1 MRYPYRDILG
11 VPSVPRL
18 LVAAIVGRM
27 PVGMG
32 ALALFL
38 LVRGSGGSYA
48 IAGLAVSAATLG
60 TSFGSPVLGRLID
73 RQGQTRV
80 LVLSMLVQVASLLAL
95 AVLAP
100 AGGFLLFGLCVV
112 YGFSNPPLAASMRA
126 GWSTLF
132 TDRSQLTQAFSLDS
146 TAQEVIWIMGPL
158 LSATIA
164 ASIDPRA
171 TLVAMAAFSAI
182 GVTWFATSQQSRTW
196 RSAHVGER
204 HLLGPLTASPV
215 RRVLAAILG
224 LAFAWGALE
233 LAIAAYADSTDHSA
247 GPLLAV
253 WAVGSVVGGLLFALR
268 RWSQPP
274 QRMLGILLILNF
286 VGFVVLLL
294 AQTPWQLAVLLAVTG
309 VVNAPVIATL
319 YVLIESLAPR
329 GTVTEA
335 FTWVSTTFTV
345 GIGVGAA
352 SAGIVSDAIEPRA
365 AFWLAVIGG
374 GVAVLTAVHYHHGRH
389 KDDKGRGDE
398 RGREHRAEGT
408 ARRPGSAGLR

>member
-1 MRYPYRDILG
+1 
-11 VPSVPRL
+11 
-18 LVAAIVGRM
+18 M

-80 LVLSMLVQVASLLAL
+80 LLLSMLVQVASLLAL

-171 TLVAMAAFSAI
+171 TLVAMAAFSLI

-253 WAVGSVVGGLLFALR
+253 WAVGSVIGGLLFALR

-274 QRMLGILLILNF
+274 QRMLAILLILNL
-286 VGFVVLLL
+286 VGFFVLLL

-345 GIGVGAA
+345 GIGAGAA
-352 SAGIVSDAIEPRA
+352 SAGIISDVLEPRA
-365 AFWLAVIGG
+365 AFWLAVLGG
-374 GVAVLTAVHYHHGRH
+374 GGAVLAVVVRH
-389 KDDKGRGDE
+389 RGLHSTDDA
-398 RGREHRAEGT
+398 HRAGHHVDV
-408 ARRPGSAGLR
+408 SAT

>member
-1 MRYPYRDILG
+1 
-11 VPSVPRL
+11 
-18 LVAAIVGRM
+18 
-27 PVGMG
+27 MG

-73 RQGQTRV
+73 RQGQTLV
-80 LVLSMLVQVASLLAL
+80 LVLSMLIQVASLLAL

-171 TLVAMAAFSAI
+171 TLVAMAAFSLI

-253 WAVGSVVGGLLFALR
+253 WAVGSVIGGLLFALR

-274 QRMLGILLILNF
+274 QRMLAILLILNL
-286 VGFVVLLL
+286 VGFFVLLL

-345 GIGVGAA
+345 GIGAGAA
-352 SAGIVSDAIEPRA
+352 SAGIISDVLEPRA
-365 AFWLAVIGG
+365 AFWLAVLGG
-374 GVAVLTAVHYHHGRH
+374 GGAVLAVVVRH
-389 KDDKGRGDE
+389 RGLHSTDDT
-398 RGREHRAEGT
+398 HRAANHVDVST
-408 ARRPGSAGLR
+408 T

>member
-1 MRYPYRDILG
+1 
-11 VPSVPRL
+11 
-18 LVAAIVGRM
+18 
-27 PVGMG
+27 MG

-100 AGGFLLFGLCVV
+100 GGGFLLFGLCVV

-132 TDRSQLTQAFSLDS
+132 SDRSQLTQAFSLDS

-182 GVTWFATSQQSRTW
+182 GVTWFATSQQSRSW

-215 RRVLAAILG
+215 RRVLASILG

-253 WAVGSVVGGLLFALR
+253 WAVGSVIGGLLFALR

-274 QRMLGILLILNF
+274 QRMLAILLILNF
-286 VGFVVLLL
+286 VGFFVLLL

-345 GIGVGAA
+345 GIGAGAA
-352 SAGIVSDAIEPRA
+352 SAGIISDVVEPRA
-365 AFWLAVIGG
+365 AFWLAVLGG
-374 GVAVLTAVHYHHGRH
+374 GGAVLAVVVRHRGLHSTDDAHGAGHHV
-389 KDDKGRGDE
+389 DVS
-398 RGREHRAEGT
+398 T
-408 ARRPGSAGLR
+408 T

>member
-1 MRYPYRDILG
+1 
-11 VPSVPRL
+11 
-18 LVAAIVGRM
+18 
-27 PVGMG
+27 MG

-73 RQGQTRV
+73 RQGQTLV
-80 LVLSMLVQVASLLAL
+80 LVLSMLIQVASLLAL

-171 TLVAMAAFSAI
+171 TLVAMAAFSLI

-253 WAVGSVVGGLLFALR
+253 WAVGSVIGGLLFALR

-274 QRMLGILLILNF
+274 QRMLAILLILNL
-286 VGFVVLLL
+286 VGFFVLLL

-345 GIGVGAA
+345 GIGAGAA
-352 SAGIVSDAIEPRA
+352 SAGIISDAIEPRA

-374 GVAVLTAVHYHHGRH
+374 GGAVLAVVVRH
-389 KDDKGRGDE
+389 RGLHSPDD
-398 RGREHRAEGT
+398 EHRA
-408 ARRPGSAGLR
+408 AHHVDVSAT

>member
-1 MRYPYRDILG
+1 
-11 VPSVPRL
+11 
-18 LVAAIVGRM
+18 
-27 PVGMG
+27 MG

-73 RQGQTRV
+73 RQGQTLV
-80 LVLSMLVQVASLLAL
+80 LVLSMLIQVASLLAL

-171 TLVAMAAFSAI
+171 TLVAMAAFSLI

-196 RSAHVGER
+196 RPAHVGER

-253 WAVGSVVGGLLFALR
+253 WAVGSVIGGLLFALR

-274 QRMLGILLILNF
+274 QRMLAILLILNL
-286 VGFVVLLL
+286 VGFFVLLL

-345 GIGVGAA
+345 GIGAGAA
-352 SAGIVSDAIEPRA
+352 SAGIISDVLEPRA
-365 AFWLAVIGG
+365 AFWLAVLGG
-374 GVAVLTAVHYHHGRH
+374 GGAVLAVVVRH
-389 KDDKGRGDE
+389 RGLHSTDD
-398 RGREHRAEGT
+398 EHRA
-408 ARRPGSAGLR
+408 AHHVDVSAT

>member
-1 MRYPYRDILG
+1 
-11 VPSVPRL
+11 
-18 LVAAIVGRM
+18 
-27 PVGMG
+27 
-32 ALALFL
+32 
-38 LVRGSGGSYA
+38 
-48 IAGLAVSAATLG
+48 
-60 TSFGSPVLGRLID
+60 
-73 RQGQTRV
+73 
-80 LVLSMLVQVASLLAL
+80 MLVQVASLLAL

-215 RRVLAAILG
+215 RRVLATILG

-253 WAVGSVVGGLLFALR
+253 WAVGSVIGGLLFALR

-274 QRMLGILLILNF
+274 QRMLAILLILNF
-286 VGFVVLLL
+286 VGFFVLLL

-309 VVNAPVIATL
+309 VVNAPAIATL

-329 GTVTEA
+329 GSVTEA

-345 GIGVGAA
+345 GIGAGAA
-352 SAGIVSDAIEPRA
+352 SAGIISDVLEPRA
-365 AFWLAVIGG
+365 AFWLAVLGG
-374 GVAVLTAVHYHHGRH
+374 GGAVLAVVVRH
-389 KDDKGRGDE
+389 RGLHSTDD
-398 RGREHRAEGT
+398 EHRA
-408 ARRPGSAGLR
+408 AHHVDVSAT

>member
-1 MRYPYRDILG
+1 
-11 VPSVPRL
+11 
-18 LVAAIVGRM
+18 
-27 PVGMG
+27 MG

-73 RQGQTRV
+73 RHGQTLV

-215 RRVLAAILG
+215 RRVLATILG

-253 WAVGSVVGGLLFALR
+253 WAVGSVIGGLLFALR

-274 QRMLGILLILNF
+274 QRMLAILLILNF
-286 VGFVVLLL
+286 VGFFVLLL

-309 VVNAPVIATL
+309 VVNAPAIATL

-345 GIGVGAA
+345 GIGAGAA
-352 SAGIVSDAIEPRA
+352 SAGIISDVLEPRA
-365 AFWLAVIGG
+365 AFWLAVLGG
-374 GVAVLTAVHYHHGRH
+374 GGAVLAVVVRH
-389 KDDKGRGDE
+389 RGLHSTDD
-398 RGREHRAEGT
+398 EHRA
-408 ARRPGSAGLR
+408 AHHVDVSAT

>member
-1 MRYPYRDILG
+1 MRYPYKDILG

-18 LVAAIVGRM
+18 IVAAIVGRM

-48 IAGLAVSAATLG
+48 IAGLAVSAATIG

-80 LVLSMLVQVASLLAL
+80 LVLSMLSQVAALLAL

-100 AGGFLLFGLCVV
+100 SGGILLFGLCIM

-132 TDRSQLTQAFSLDS
+132 TDRRQLTQAFSLDS
-146 TAQEVIWIMGPL
+146 TAQEVIWILGPL
-158 LSATIA
+158 LAATIA
-164 ASIDPRA
+164 GAIDPRA
-171 TLVAMAAFSAI
+171 TLVVMAAFSVI
-182 GVTWFATSQQSRTW
+182 GVTWFATSEQSRTW

-204 HLLGPLTASPV
+204 HLLGPLAASPV
-215 RRVLAAILG
+215 RRVLASILG

-233 LAIAAYADSTDHSA
+233 LAIAAYADSMHHSA

-253 WAVGSVVGGLLFALR
+253 WAVGSVIGGLLFALR
-268 RWSQPP
+268 RWPQTP
-274 QRMLGILLILNF
+274 QRMLGLLLLFNLA
-286 VGFVVLLL
+286 GFLVLML
-294 AQTPWQLAVLLAVTG
+294 AQTPWQLGVLLVVTG
-309 VVNAPVIATL
+309 IANAPVIATL

-345 GIGVGAA
+345 GIGAGAA
-352 SAGIVSDAIEPRA
+352 SAGIISDAIEPRA
-365 AFWLAVIGG
+365 AFWLAVVGG
-374 GVAVLTAVHYHHGRH
+374 AGAVLAVVVRHRGLHPTGNEHHV
-389 KDDKGRGDE
+389 E
-398 RGREHRAEGT
+398 SPA
-408 ARRPGSAGLR
+408 L

>member
-1 MRYPYRDILG
+1 
-11 VPSVPRL
+11 
-18 LVAAIVGRM
+18 
-27 PVGMG
+27 
-32 ALALFL
+32 
-38 LVRGSGGSYA
+38 
-48 IAGLAVSAATLG
+48 
-60 TSFGSPVLGRLID
+60 
-73 RQGQTRV
+73 
-80 LVLSMLVQVASLLAL
+80 MLVQVASLLAL
-95 AVLAP
+95 AVLVP

-171 TLVAMAAFSAI
+171 TLVAMAAFSLI

-253 WAVGSVVGGLLFALR
+253 WAVGSVIGGLLFALR

-274 QRMLGILLILNF
+274 QRMLAILLILNF
-286 VGFVVLLL
+286 VGFIVLLF

-345 GIGVGAA
+345 GIGAGAA
-352 SAGIVSDAIEPRA
+352 SAGIISDVLEPRA
-365 AFWLAVIGG
+365 AFWLAVLGG
-374 GVAVLTAVHYHHGRH
+374 GGAVLAVVVRH
-389 KDDKGRGDE
+389 RGLHPN
-398 RGREHRAEGT
+398 GTEHQSEH
-408 ARRPGSAGLR
+408 PVDVSAT

>member
-1 MRYPYRDILG
+1 
-11 VPSVPRL
+11 
-18 LVAAIVGRM
+18 
-27 PVGMG
+27 MG

-73 RQGQTRV
+73 RHGQTLV

-171 TLVAMAAFSAI
+171 TLVAMAAFSLI

-253 WAVGSVVGGLLFALR
+253 WAVGSVIGGLLFALR

-274 QRMLGILLILNF
+274 QRMLAILLILNL
-286 VGFVVLLL
+286 VGFFVLLL

-345 GIGVGAA
+345 GIGAGAA
-352 SAGIVSDAIEPRA
+352 SAGIISDVLEPRA
-365 AFWLAVIGG
+365 AFWLAVLGG
-374 GVAVLTAVHYHHGRH
+374 GGAVLAVVVRH
-389 KDDKGRGDE
+389 RGLHSTDDT
-398 RGREHRAEGT
+398 HRAANHVDVST
-408 ARRPGSAGLR
+408 T

>member
-1 MRYPYRDILG
+1 
-11 VPSVPRL
+11 
-18 LVAAIVGRM
+18 
-27 PVGMG
+27 MG

-73 RQGQTRV
+73 RQGQTLV

-171 TLVAMAAFSAI
+171 TLVAMAAFSLI

-253 WAVGSVVGGLLFALR
+253 WAVGSVIGGLLFALR

-274 QRMLGILLILNF
+274 QRMLAILLILNL
-286 VGFVVLLL
+286 VGFFVLLL

-345 GIGVGAA
+345 GIGAGAA
-352 SAGIVSDAIEPRA
+352 SAGIISDVLEPRA
-365 AFWLAVIGG
+365 AFWLAVLGG
-374 GVAVLTAVHYHHGRH
+374 GGAVLAVVVRH
-389 KDDKGRGDE
+389 RGLHSTDDA
-398 RGREHRAEGT
+398 HRAGHHVDV
-408 ARRPGSAGLR
+408 SAT

>member
-1 MRYPYRDILG
+1 
-11 VPSVPRL
+11 
-18 LVAAIVGRM
+18 
-27 PVGMG
+27 MG

-73 RQGQTRV
+73 RQGQTLV
-80 LVLSMLVQVASLLAL
+80 LVLSMLIQVASLLAL

-171 TLVAMAAFSAI
+171 TLVAMAAFSLI

-253 WAVGSVVGGLLFALR
+253 WAVGSVIGGLLFALR

-274 QRMLGILLILNF
+274 QRMLAILLILNL
-286 VGFVVLLL
+286 VGFFVLLL

-345 GIGVGAA
+345 GIGAGAA
-352 SAGIVSDAIEPRA
+352 SAGIISDAIEPRA
-365 AFWLAVIGG
+365 AFWLAVLGG
-374 GVAVLTAVHYHHGRH
+374 GGAVLAVVVRH
-389 KDDKGRGDE
+389 RGLHSTDDA
-398 RGREHRAEGT
+398 HRAGHHVDV
-408 ARRPGSAGLR
+408 SAT

>member
-1 MRYPYRDILG
+1 VRYPYKDILG

-18 LVAAIVGRM
+18 LLAAIVGRM

-80 LVLSMLVQVASLLAL
+80 LFLSMLSQVAALLAL
-95 AVLAP
+95 AILAP
-100 AGGFLLFGLCVV
+100 SGGFLLFGLCVI

-146 TAQEVIWIMGPL
+146 TAQEAIWILGPL
-158 LSATIA
+158 LSASIA

-182 GVTWFATSQQSRTW
+182 GVTWFATSEQSRSW

-215 RRVLAAILG
+215 RRVLVTILG

-233 LAIAAYADSTDHSA
+233 LAIAVYADSMHHSA

-253 WAVGSVVGGLLFALR
+253 WAVGSVIGGLLFALR
-268 RWSQPP
+268 RWPQSP
-274 QRMLGILLILNF
+274 QRLLGILLLLNF

-294 AQTPWQLAVLLAVTG
+294 AQTPWQLAALLVITG
-309 VVNAPVIATL
+309 VTNAPVIATL

-374 GVAVLTAVHYHHGRH
+374 GGAVLAVVLRH
-389 KDDKGRGDE
+389 RGLHPN
-398 RGREHRAEGT
+398 GTEHQAEY
-408 ARRPGSAGLR
+408 PVDISAT

>member
-1 MRYPYRDILG
+1 
-11 VPSVPRL
+11 
-18 LVAAIVGRM
+18 
-27 PVGMG
+27 MG

-73 RQGQTRV
+73 RQGQTLV
-80 LVLSMLVQVASLLAL
+80 LVLSMLIQVASLLAL

-215 RRVLAAILG
+215 RRVLATILG

-274 QRMLGILLILNF
+274 QRMLAILLILNLA
-286 VGFVVLLL
+286 GFFVLLL

-345 GIGVGAA
+345 GIGAGAA
-352 SAGIVSDAIEPRA
+352 SAGIISDVLEPRA
-365 AFWLAVIGG
+365 AFWLAVLGG
-374 GVAVLTAVHYHHGRH
+374 GGAVLAVVVRH
-389 KDDKGRGDE
+389 RGLHSTDDT
-398 RGREHRAEGT
+398 HRAANHVDVST
-408 ARRPGSAGLR
+408 T

>member
-1 MRYPYRDILG
+1 
-11 VPSVPRL
+11 
-18 LVAAIVGRM
+18 
-27 PVGMG
+27 MG

-48 IAGLAVSAATLG
+48 MAGLAVSAATLG

-80 LVLSMLVQVASLLAL
+80 LLLSMLVQVASLLAL

-215 RRVLAAILG
+215 RRVLATILG

-274 QRMLGILLILNF
+274 QRMLAILLILNLA
-286 VGFVVLLL
+286 GFFVLLL
-294 AQTPWQLAVLLAVTG
+294 AQTPWQLALLLAVTG

-345 GIGVGAA
+345 GIGAGAA
-352 SAGIVSDAIEPRA
+352 SAGIISDVLEPRA
-365 AFWLAVIGG
+365 AFWLAVLGG
-374 GVAVLTAVHYHHGRH
+374 GGAVLAVVVRH
-389 KDDKGRGDE
+389 RGLHSTDDT
-398 RGREHRAEGT
+398 HRAANHVDVST
-408 ARRPGSAGLR
+408 T

>member
-1 MRYPYRDILG
+1 
-11 VPSVPRL
+11 
-18 LVAAIVGRM
+18 
-27 PVGMG
+27 MG

-73 RQGQTRV
+73 RQGQTLV
-80 LVLSMLVQVASLLAL
+80 LVLSMLIQVASLLAL

-171 TLVAMAAFSAI
+171 TLVAMAAFSLI

-204 HLLGPLTASPV
+204 HLLGPLTERPV
-215 RRVLAAILG
+215 RRVLATILG

-233 LAIAAYADSTDHSA
+233 LAIAAYADSTNHSA

-253 WAVGSVVGGLLFALR
+253 WAVGSVIGGLLFALR

-274 QRMLGILLILNF
+274 QRMLAILLILNF
-286 VGFVVLLL
+286 VGFFVLLL

-345 GIGVGAA
+345 GIGAGAA
-352 SAGIVSDAIEPRA
+352 SAGIISDVLEPRA
-365 AFWLAVIGG
+365 AFWLAVLGG
-374 GVAVLTAVHYHHGRH
+374 GGAVLAVVVRH
-389 KDDKGRGDE
+389 RGLHSTDDA
-398 RGREHRAEGT
+398 HRAGHHVDV
-408 ARRPGSAGLR
+408 SAT

>member
-1 MRYPYRDILG
+1 
-11 VPSVPRL
+11 
-18 LVAAIVGRM
+18 
-27 PVGMG
+27 MG

-73 RQGQTRV
+73 RQGQTLV
-80 LVLSMLVQVASLLAL
+80 LVLSMLIQVASLLAL

-171 TLVAMAAFSAI
+171 TLVAMAAFSLI

-253 WAVGSVVGGLLFALR
+253 WAVGSVIGGLLFALR

-274 QRMLGILLILNF
+274 QRMLAILLILNL
-286 VGFVVLLL
+286 VGFFVLLL

-345 GIGVGAA
+345 GIGAGAA
-352 SAGIVSDAIEPRA
+352 SAGIISDVLEPRA
-365 AFWLAVIGG
+365 AFWLAVLGG
-374 GVAVLTAVHYHHGRH
+374 GGAVLAVVVRH
-389 KDDKGRGDE
+389 RGLHSTDDA
-398 RGREHRAEGT
+398 HRAGHHVDV
-408 ARRPGSAGLR
+408 SAT

>member
-1 MRYPYRDILG
+1 
-11 VPSVPRL
+11 
-18 LVAAIVGRM
+18 
-27 PVGMG
+27 MG

-73 RQGQTRV
+73 RQGQTLV
-80 LVLSMLVQVASLLAL
+80 LVLSMLIQVASLLAL

-171 TLVAMAAFSAI
+171 TLVAMAAFSLI

-196 RSAHVGER
+196 RPTHVGER

-253 WAVGSVVGGLLFALR
+253 WAVGSVIGGLLFALR

-274 QRMLGILLILNF
+274 QRMLAILLILNL
-286 VGFVVLLL
+286 VGFFVLLL

-345 GIGVGAA
+345 GIGAGAA
-352 SAGIVSDAIEPRA
+352 SAGIISDAIEPRA
-365 AFWLAVIGG
+365 AFWLAVLGG
-374 GVAVLTAVHYHHGRH
+374 GGAVLAVVVRH
-389 KDDKGRGDE
+389 RGLHSTDD
-398 RGREHRAEGT
+398 EHRA
-408 ARRPGSAGLR
+408 AHHVDVSAT

>member
-1 MRYPYRDILG
+1 
-11 VPSVPRL
+11 
-18 LVAAIVGRM
+18 
-27 PVGMG
+27 MG

-73 RQGQTRV
+73 RQGQTLV
-80 LVLSMLVQVASLLAL
+80 LVLSMLIQVASLLAL

-171 TLVAMAAFSAI
+171 TLVAMAAFSLI

-253 WAVGSVVGGLLFALR
+253 WAVGSVIGGLLFALR

-274 QRMLGILLILNF
+274 QRMLAILLILNL
-286 VGFVVLLL
+286 VGFFVLLL

-345 GIGVGAA
+345 GIGAGAA
-352 SAGIVSDAIEPRA
+352 SAGIISDAIEPRA
-365 AFWLAVIGG
+365 AFWLAVLGG
-374 GVAVLTAVHYHHGRH
+374 GGAVLAVVVRH
-389 KDDKGRGDE
+389 RGLHSTDD
-398 RGREHRAEGT
+398 EHRA
-408 ARRPGSAGLR
+408 AHHVDVSAT

>member
-1 MRYPYRDILG
+1 MRYPYKEILG
-11 VPSVPRL
+11 VPSVPRQIA
-18 LVAAIVGRM
+18 AAIVGRM

-38 LVRGSGGSYA
+38 FVRGSGGSYA
-48 IAGLAVSAATLG
+48 IAGLAVSAATIG

-80 LVLSMLVQVASLLAL
+80 LVFSMLSQVTALL
-95 AVLAP
+95 VLAILAP
-100 AGGFLLFGLCVV
+100 SGGFLLFGLCIV
-112 YGFSNPPLAASMRA
+112 YGFSNPPLAASMRST
-126 GWSTLF
+126 WSTLF
-132 TDRSQLTQAFSLDS
+132 TDRSQLSRAFSLDS
-146 TAQEVIWIMGPL
+146 TAQELIWILGPL

-164 ASIDPRA
+164 AAIDPRA
-171 TLVAMAAFSAI
+171 PLVVMAGFSVI

-204 HLLGPLTASPV
+204 HLLGPLTARPV
-215 RRVLAAILG
+215 RRVLTSILG

-233 LAIAAYADSTDHSA
+233 LAIAAYADSTHHSA

-253 WAVGSVVGGLLFALR
+253 WAGGSVIGGLLFATR
-268 RWSQPP
+268 RWPQSP
-274 QRMLGILLILNF
+274 QRMLGTLLLLSLA
-286 VGFVVLLL
+286 GFLVLLL
-294 AQTPWQLAVLLAVTG
+294 AQTPWQLGVLLVLTG

-352 SAGIVSDAIEPRA
+352 SAGIVSDAFEPRA
-365 AFWLAVIGG
+365 AFWLAVLGG
-374 GVAVLTAVHYHHGRH
+374 GGAVLAVVFRHRGLHPTGNEHHVQQPIG
-389 KDDKGRGDE
+389 
-398 RGREHRAEGT
+398 
-408 ARRPGSAGLR
+408 

>member
-1 MRYPYRDILG
+1 
-11 VPSVPRL
+11 
-18 LVAAIVGRM
+18 
-27 PVGMG
+27 
-32 ALALFL
+32 
-38 LVRGSGGSYA
+38 
-48 IAGLAVSAATLG
+48 
-60 TSFGSPVLGRLID
+60 
-73 RQGQTRV
+73 
-80 LVLSMLVQVASLLAL
+80 
-95 AVLAP
+95 
-100 AGGFLLFGLCVV
+100 
-112 YGFSNPPLAASMRA
+112 
-126 GWSTLF
+126 
-132 TDRSQLTQAFSLDS
+132 
-146 TAQEVIWIMGPL
+146 
-158 LSATIA
+158 
-164 ASIDPRA
+164 
-171 TLVAMAAFSAI
+171 
-182 GVTWFATSQQSRTW
+182 
-196 RSAHVGER
+196 
-204 HLLGPLTASPV
+204 
-215 RRVLAAILG
+215 LAAILG

-233 LAIAAYADSTDHSA
+233 LAIAAYADATDHSA

-253 WAVGSVVGGLLFALR
+253 WAVGSVIGGLLFALR

-374 GVAVLTAVHYHHGRH
+374 GVAVLTVVYNHHGRH
-389 KDDKGRGDE
+389 KNDKQRVDE
-398 RGREHRAEGT
+398 RVRKPRAKGT
-408 ARRPGSAGLR
+408 ACGPESAELR

>member
-1 MRYPYRDILG
+1 MRYPYKDILG

-18 LVAAIVGRM
+18 IVAAIVGRM

-60 TSFGSPVLGRLID
+60 TSFGSPILGRLID

-80 LVLSMLVQVASLLAL
+80 LVLSMVSQVTALLAL
-95 AVLAP
+95 ALLAP
-100 AGGFLLFGLCVV
+100 AGGILLFGLCVV

-132 TDRSQLTQAFSLDS
+132 TDRSQLSQAFSLDS
-146 TAQEVIWIMGPL
+146 TAQEVIWILGPL
-158 LSATIA
+158 LAATIA
-164 ASIDPRA
+164 GTIDPRA
-171 TLVAMAAFSAI
+171 TLIVMAVFSLI

-196 RSAHVGER
+196 RPDHVGER
-204 HLLGPLTASPV
+204 HLLGPLAASPV
-215 RRVLAAILG
+215 RRVLASILG

-233 LAIAAYADSTDHSA
+233 LAIAAYADSIHHSA
-247 GPLLAV
+247 GPLLAI
-253 WAVGSVVGGLLFALR
+253 WAVGSVIGGLLFALR
-268 RWSQPP
+268 RWPQTP
-274 QRMLGILLILNF
+274 QRMLGILLLLNLT
-286 VGFVVLLL
+286 GFVVLLL
-294 AQTPWQLAVLLAVTG
+294 AQTPWQLGALLVVTG

-352 SAGIVSDAIEPRA
+352 SAGVISDVVEPRA
-365 AFWLAVIGG
+365 AFWLAVLGG
-374 GVAVLTAVHYHHGRH
+374 AGAVLAVVVRHRGLHPTGNEHHL
-389 KDDKGRGDE
+389 E
-398 RGREHRAEGT
+398 SRA
-408 ARRPGSAGLR
+408 L

>member
-1 MRYPYRDILG
+1 
-11 VPSVPRL
+11 
-18 LVAAIVGRM
+18 
-27 PVGMG
+27 MG

-80 LVLSMLVQVASLLAL
+80 LLLSMLVQVASLLAL

-171 TLVAMAAFSAI
+171 TLVTMAAFSAI

-215 RRVLAAILG
+215 RRVLATILG

-274 QRMLGILLILNF
+274 QRMLAILLILNLA
-286 VGFVVLLL
+286 GFFVLLL
-294 AQTPWQLAVLLAVTG
+294 AQTPWQLALLLAVTG

-345 GIGVGAA
+345 GIGAGAA
-352 SAGIVSDAIEPRA
+352 SAGIISDVLEPRA
-365 AFWLAVIGG
+365 AFWLAVLGG
-374 GVAVLTAVHYHHGRH
+374 GGAVLAVVVRH
-389 KDDKGRGDE
+389 RGLHSTDDA
-398 RGREHRAEGT
+398 HRAGHHVDV
-408 ARRPGSAGLR
+408 SAT

>member
-1 MRYPYRDILG
+1 
-11 VPSVPRL
+11 
-18 LVAAIVGRM
+18 
-27 PVGMG
+27 MG

-80 LVLSMLVQVASLLAL
+80 LFLSMLVQVVSLLAL
-95 AVLAP
+95 AVLTP

-112 YGFSNPPLAASMRA
+112 YGFANPPLAASMRA

-132 TDRSQLTQAFSLDS
+132 TDRSQLTQAFALDS
-146 TAQEVIWIMGPL
+146 TAQEVIWILGPL
-158 LSATIA
+158 LSASIA

-204 HLLGPLTASPV
+204 HLLGPLTAGPV

-233 LAIAAYADSTDHSA
+233 LAIAAYADATDHSA

-253 WAVGSVVGGLLFALR
+253 WAVGSVVGGLLFTLRSTSTLVTAATTDAGNPADSELSRLR
-268 RWSQPP
+268 RTAACPDAMAARSAARGHWRGQCP
-274 QRMLGILLILNF
+274 RHCD
-286 VGFVVLLL
+286 
-294 AQTPWQLAVLLAVTG
+294 AVRLDRVAG
-309 VVNAPVIATL
+309 ASRHGDGGL
-319 YVLIESLAPR
+319 YVGLDNVYSRHWRWR
-329 GTVTEA
+329 GERRYR
-335 FTWVSTTFTV
+335 F
-345 GIGVGAA
+345 
-352 SAGIVSDAIEPRA
+352 
-365 AFWLAVIGG
+365 
-374 GVAVLTAVHYHHGRH
+374 GRH
-389 KDDKGRGDE
+389 RAPCSILVGGD
-398 RGREHRAEGT
+398 RGRSSSAN
-408 ARRPGSAGLR
+408 RRSTPPWAS

>member
-1 MRYPYRDILG
+1 
-11 VPSVPRL
+11 
-18 LVAAIVGRM
+18 
-27 PVGMG
+27 MG

-80 LVLSMLVQVASLLAL
+80 LLLSMLVQVASLLAL

-215 RRVLAAILG
+215 RRVLATILG

-274 QRMLGILLILNF
+274 QRMLAILLILNLA
-286 VGFVVLLL
+286 GFFVLLL

-345 GIGVGAA
+345 GIGAGAA
-352 SAGIVSDAIEPRA
+352 SAGIISDVLEPRA
-365 AFWLAVIGG
+365 AFWLAVLGG
-374 GVAVLTAVHYHHGRH
+374 GGAVLAVVVRH
-389 KDDKGRGDE
+389 RGLHSTDDA
-398 RGREHRAEGT
+398 HRA
-408 ARRPGSAGLR
+408 AHHVDVSAT

>member
-1 MRYPYRDILG
+1 
-11 VPSVPRL
+11 
-18 LVAAIVGRM
+18 
-27 PVGMG
+27 MG

-73 RQGQTRV
+73 RQGQTLV
-80 LVLSMLVQVASLLAL
+80 LVLSMLIQVASLLAL

-171 TLVAMAAFSAI
+171 TLVAMAAFSLI

-253 WAVGSVVGGLLFALR
+253 WAVGSVIGGLLFALR

-274 QRMLGILLILNF
+274 QRMLAILLILNL
-286 VGFVVLLL
+286 VGFFVLLL

-345 GIGVGAA
+345 GIGAGAA
-352 SAGIVSDAIEPRA
+352 SAGIISDAIEPRA

-374 GVAVLTAVHYHHGRH
+374 GGAVLAVVVRH
-389 KDDKGRGDE
+389 RGLHSTDD
-398 RGREHRAEGT
+398 EHRA
-408 ARRPGSAGLR
+408 AHHVDVSAT

>member
-1 MRYPYRDILG
+1 
-11 VPSVPRL
+11 
-18 LVAAIVGRM
+18 
-27 PVGMG
+27 MG

-73 RQGQTRV
+73 RQGQTLV
-80 LVLSMLVQVASLLAL
+80 LVLSMLIQVASLLAL

-171 TLVAMAAFSAI
+171 TLVAMAAFSLI

-215 RRVLAAILG
+215 RRVLATILG

-274 QRMLGILLILNF
+274 QRMLAILLILNLA
-286 VGFVVLLL
+286 GFFVLLL
-294 AQTPWQLAVLLAVTG
+294 AQTPWQLALLLAVTG

-345 GIGVGAA
+345 GIGAGAA
-352 SAGIVSDAIEPRA
+352 SAGIISDAIEPRA

-374 GVAVLTAVHYHHGRH
+374 GGAVLAVVVRH
-389 KDDKGRGDE
+389 RGLHPN
-398 RGREHRAEGT
+398 GTEHQSEH
-408 ARRPGSAGLR
+408 PVDVSAT

>member
-1 MRYPYRDILG
+1 
-11 VPSVPRL
+11 
-18 LVAAIVGRM
+18 
-27 PVGMG
+27 MG

-48 IAGLAVSAATLG
+48 IAGLAVSATTLG

-73 RQGQTRV
+73 RHGQTRV

-215 RRVLAAILG
+215 RRVLATILG

-274 QRMLGILLILNF
+274 QRMLAILLILNLA
-286 VGFVVLLL
+286 GFFVLLL
-294 AQTPWQLAVLLAVTG
+294 AQTPWQLALLLAVTG

-345 GIGVGAA
+345 GIGAGAA
-352 SAGIVSDAIEPRA
+352 SAGIISDVLEPRA
-365 AFWLAVIGG
+365 AFWLAVLGG
-374 GVAVLTAVHYHHGRH
+374 GGAVLAVVVRH
-389 KDDKGRGDE
+389 RGLHSTDDT
-398 RGREHRAEGT
+398 HRAANHVDVST
-408 ARRPGSAGLR
+408 T

>member
-1 MRYPYRDILG
+1 
-11 VPSVPRL
+11 
-18 LVAAIVGRM
+18 
-27 PVGMG
+27 MG

-73 RQGQTRV
+73 RQGQTLV
-80 LVLSMLVQVASLLAL
+80 LVLSMLIQVASLLAL

-171 TLVAMAAFSAI
+171 TLVAMAAFSLI

-253 WAVGSVVGGLLFALR
+253 WAVGSVIGGLLFALR

-274 QRMLGILLILNF
+274 QRMLAILLILNL
-286 VGFVVLLL
+286 VGFFVLLL

-345 GIGVGAA
+345 GIGAGAA
-352 SAGIVSDAIEPRA
+352 SAGIISDVLEPRA
-365 AFWLAVIGG
+365 AFWLAVLGG
-374 GVAVLTAVHYHHGRH
+374 GGAVLAVVVRH
-389 KDDKGRGDE
+389 RGLHSTDD
-398 RGREHRAEGT
+398 EHRA
-408 ARRPGSAGLR
+408 AHHVDVSAT